1 MKKTSLFIMLL
12 ALLGLSVACDR
23 EAERE
28 EFQAEEMREDTRE
41 GMEEVREDT
50 GEGMEEMEEETDEFG
65 ENVEDAGEEI
75 VE

>member
-1 MKKTSLFIMLL
+1 MKRTSLFIMLF

-23 EAERE
+23 EVERE
-28 EFQAEEMREDTRE
+28 EFSTEQMREDA
-41 GMEEVREDT
+41 
-50 GEGMEEMEEETDEFG
+50 GEGMEEMEEESSEFG